1 MAKYR
6 IFNIMQYEN
15 HPTTKEPLLDEDTIK
30 IALAHKTITRYA
42 YICHDKDN
50 YTKEDED
57 KNPTHKQGTLK
68 PKHWHIVIETA
79 KNATEIKTIAKWF
92 NIPTNFIDC
101 PKGQGAFLDCVEY
114 LTHEAEKQ
122 QELGKHKYEDTE
134 VIANFDFRDELDKR
148 LERKLKY
155 GGDLDI
161 KSRMRLDVLMNG
173 KTLIQC
179 QEENPLL
186 YSADMEK
193 LKKLRLEYIA
203 NMQPPKTRINYYIS
217 GRGGLG
223 KGLCSRALARTLMP
237 HIKNDDEL
245 FFIVGADNS
254 TFEGYD
260 GQPIIIWDDM
270 RAFDLLKTLGSRGN
284 VFRVFDTHPTKQR
297 QNIKYGSINLCNQ
310 INIVNSVQPIVEF
323 LDGLA
328 GEYKGKNGEIV
339 KAEDKGQAY
348 RRIQFGIILHEEDYD
363 LLVNSGYLENNK
375 NFQEFEEYK
384 NITGNFQKV
393 RVRLRKNE
401 EMAKQI
407 ESEMLQLPK
416 QKYDEIISRENEEVE
431 NLEDILKEFK
441 DYGKTK
447 AQIENEE
454 FKQLQNDFVNEPR
467 YKEFLEYEQAER
479 MQRYREWEERQK
491 GA

>member
-15 HPTTKEPLLDEDTIK
+15 HPTTNELLLDEDTIK

-101 PKGQGAFLDCVEY
+101 PKGAGSFLDCVEY

-122 QELGKHKYEDTE
+122 QELGKYKYDDTE

-155 GGDLDI
+155 GGDLSA
-161 KSRMRLDVLMNG
+161 KQRMRLDVLLNG

-186 YSADMEK
+186 YSDDMEK
-193 LKKLRLEYIA
+193 LKKLRLQYIA

-217 GRGGLG
+217 GEGGLG
-223 KGLCSRALARTLMP
+223 KGLCSRALARALFP
-237 HIKNDDEL
+237 HITEDDEL
-245 FFIVGADNS
+245 FFIVGANNA

-260 GQPIIIWDDM
+260 GQPVIIWNDC
-270 RAFDLLKTLGSRGN
+270 RAFNLLEILGSRGN
-284 VFRVFDTHPTKQR
+284 VFNVLDTHPTKQR
-297 QNIKYGSINLCNQ
+297 QNIKYGSINLCNAV
-310 INIVNSVQPIVEF
+310 NIINSVQPYIEF

-328 GEYKGKNGEIV
+328 GEYTNKNGELM
-339 KAEDKGQAY
+339 KSEDKNQAY
-348 RRIQFGIILHEEDYD
+348 RRIPFIINLHQEDFD
-363 LLVNSGYLENNK
+363 LLVNRGFYEHTK

-384 NITGNFQKV
+384 NITGNFEKV
-393 RVRLRKNE
+393 HIALRKNE
-401 EMAKQI
+401 KLAKQI

-416 QKYDEIISRENEEVE
+416 QKYDDVIEYENAEIEITDE
-431 NLEDILKEFK
+431 LLAQFK
-441 DYGKTK
+441 NYGKTK
-447 AQIENEE
+447 AQIEVEE
-454 FKQLQNDFVNEPR
+454 FEQLKTDFEEEPR
-467 YKEFLEYEQAER
+467 YREFLEYEQAER
-479 MQRYREWEERQK
+479 MKRFRAWEERK
-491 GA
+491 EGA

>member
-6 IFNIMQYEN
+6 IFNIMQYEK
-15 HPTTKEPLLDEDTIK
+15 HPTTDEPLLNEDTIK

-122 QELGKHKYEDTE
+122 QELGKHKYDDTE

-148 LERKLKY
+148 LERKLRY

-193 LKKLRLEYIA
+193 LKKLRLEYIYKQ
-203 NMQPPKTRINYYIS
+203 QPPKTRINYYVS

-223 KGLCSRALARTLMP
+223 KGLCSRALARALFPQIT
-237 HIKNDDEL
+237 HDDEL
-245 FFIVGADNS
+245 FFIVGNGNS

-260 GQPIIIWDDM
+260 GQPVIIWDDC
-270 RAFDLLKTLGSRGN
+270 RAIDLLTLLGSRGN
-284 VFRVFDTHPTKQR
+284 VFNVLDTHPVKKR
-297 QNIKYGSINLCNQ
+297 QNIKYGSINLCNTV
-310 INIVNSVQPIVEF
+310 NIINSVQSYVEF

-348 RRIQFGIILHEEDYD
+348 RRIPFIMNLHEEDFD
-363 LLVNSGYLENNK
+363 LLVNKGFIENTK
-375 NFQEFEEYK
+375 NFEEFEVYS
-384 NITGNFQKV
+384 NIIGNFQNV
-393 RVRLRKNE
+393 RVDFRKRE
-401 EMAKQI
+401 ELAKQV
-407 ESEMLQLPK
+407 ENEMLQIPK
-416 QKYDEIISRENEEVE
+416 QKFDEVISRENEEVE
-431 NLEDILKEFK
+431 NVDELLAKYK
-441 DYGKTK
+441 NYGKTK
-447 AQIENEE
+447 AQIEVEE
-454 FKQLQNDFVNEPR
+454 FEQLQNDFEEEPR
-467 YKEFLEYEQAER
+467 YREFLEYEQAER
-479 MQRYREWEERQK
+479 MKRFRAWEERK
-491 GA
+491 EGA